1 MENLRQEINKTV
13 LSGNTEKGYNT
24 VTIERR
30 LLQFPKICDTI
41 VVEYI
46 TEEMIAMKLKKYTVT
61 VLMTA
66 ALTGCLTSCEKIED
80 AVPADITVPD
90 VSLNTMGT
98 LSAISEHGQESVSE
112 SIAEYETETASP
124 EKPNAETAN
133 SEENTELS
141 QFVEVGGDVDEPPEN
156 PEEITSGAP
165 VEVESISLSTYSVEL
180 QVGQCKMPIVT
191 MLPENAS
198 DKGEIWTS
206 SDTNVAVVNELGNI
220 TAVSEGNCIVTVTS
234 AQNPSVSADVEVTVT
249 AGAELTYFS
258 GILVVNKTYALPA
271 DYAPGV
277 NAEAQAAFDE
287 MQADAAAEGLN
298 IYISSGFRSYDYQA
312 GLYQRYVDK
321 DGKEEADRYSA
332 RPGHSEHQTGLA
344 FDLNSIDES
353 FANTKEGKWVL
364 RNCYKYG
371 FIIRYPADKE
381 DITGYKWEPWHIR
394 YLGKETAQS
403 VYDSGLCLEEYLGIT
418 SQYAE

>member
-1 MENLRQEINKTV
+1 
-13 LSGNTEKGYNT
+13 
-24 VTIERR
+24 
-30 LLQFPKICDTI
+30 
-41 VVEYI
+41 
-46 TEEMIAMKLKKYTVT
+46 MIAMKLKKYAAT
-61 VLMTA
+61 VLLAT
-66 ALTGCLTSCEKIED
+66 ALTGCEKIGET
-80 AVPADITVPD
+80 VPADITVPD
-90 VSLNTMGT
+90 VSLTTMGK
-98 LSAISEHGQESVSE
+98 LSEYVPETSSEPA
-112 SIAEYETETASP
+112 AEYETEAVTFESQSV
-124 EKPNAETAN
+124 ETVIAEESAEPTDFIEA
-133 SEENTELS
+133 
-141 QFVEVGGDVDEPPEN
+141 GGEVDEPPPNTES
-156 PEEITSGAP
+156 TALSDP
-165 VEVESISLSTYSVEL
+165 VDVESISLSTYSVEL
-180 QVGQCKMPIVT
+180 QVGQSKMPIVT

-206 SDTNVAVVNELGNI
+206 SDTDVAVVNELGNI
-220 TAVSEGNCIVTVTS
+220 TAVSEGSCTVTVTS
-234 AQNPSVSADVEVTVT
+234 SQNPQVSANVEVKVT
-249 AGAELTYFS
+249 AGPQLTYFD

-287 MQADAAAEGLN
+287 MQAAAAEEGLN
-298 IYISSGFRSYDYQA
+298 IYISSGYRSYDYQA

-344 FDLNSIDES
+344 FDLNSIDNS
-353 FANTKEGKWVL
+353 FADTKEGKWIL

-381 DITGYKWEPWHIR
+381 DVTGYMWEPWHIR
-394 YLGKETAQS
+394 YLGKETAQA

>member
-1 MENLRQEINKTV
+1 M
-13 LSGNTEKGYNT
+13 
-24 VTIERR
+24 
-30 LLQFPKICDTI
+30 QFPKICDTI

-46 TEEMIAMKLKKYTVT
+46 TEEMIAMKLKKYTAT
-61 VLMTA
+61 VLLAA
-66 ALTGCLTSCEKIED
+66 ALTGCLTGCEKIED
-80 AVPADITVPD
+80 TVPADITVPD

-98 LSAISEHGQESVSE
+98 LPAVSEHGQESVSE
-112 SIAEYETETASP
+112 SPVEYETETASP
-124 EKPNAETAN
+124 ENQNAETAN
-133 SEENTELS
+133 TEENTELS

-156 PEEITSGAP
+156 PEKITSGDP

-180 QVGQCKMPIVT
+180 QVGQSKMPIVT

-234 AQNPSVSADVEVTVT
+234 AQNPLVSADVEVTVT
-249 AGAELTYFS
+249 AGSELTYFS

-277 NAEAQAAFDE
+277 NADAQAAFDE

-344 FDLNSIDES
+344 FDLNSIEVS
-353 FANTKEGKWVL
+353 FADTKEGKWVL